1 MDIVGDSTLRVL
13 RRVGD
18 RAQRQSNHQLSCLS
32 GTRLIPPLRVRSVDM
47 SIHAPRRAASP
58 GEAGTTLPTA
68 PADTAA
74 ATVSTEAIPATQ
86 HVSPNPRSTPAAV
99 NQHECASHKRSPEVS
114 QRASAYPMLPI
125 RTAKFSAHAG
135 EAKRVQITWK
145 YPSSFRMR
153 AGQSGRSEASF
164 LIFA

>member
-1 MDIVGDSTLRVL
+1 MGDSTLRVL

-114 QRASAYPMLPI
+114 QRASAYPML
-125 RTAKFSAHAG
+125 FSAHAG
-135 EAKRVQITWK
+135 EAKRVQITLK

-153 AGQSGRSEASF
+153 RGQSWRSEASF
-164 LIFA
+164 LIFAMNAGS